1 MTAPYGNHLGTV
13 KRPLGAEYVT
23 HREGGS
29 DRARADDPPLS
40 NRVISGQHPENILV
54 KMSKNESSAIL
65 QAYPSML
72 VMKREKTDLEQY
84 WYDLLARWGKSRNK
98 NGPIKRG
105 KIDHF
110 SDQARFRML
119 RRLGQIGRHDPP
131 FMLTLTYKSGTVNV
145 EQAKKHLYALHKWM
159 NRQWGESSYKLVD
172 HVTSQGFHTVRRKY
186 SYKGLWGGIWRW
198 EMTTGR
204 GKRAV
209 KATPHFHLVIWNEA
223 WHPLDDLVIRDAR
236 DRISDKWCKLTKDR
250 SDDHFQYGCKLDP
263 SHGSQ
268 AKCKNYLLGHHSKKT
283 DQEGCNGGKHWGIL
297 NREQL
302 QIGKYEEEVSLN
314 PSQKRRFCRLATK
327 LISSKTGRAPRD
339 LSSTDYIHLCLD
351 SWEIQ
356 RILKHIHD

>member
-29 DRARADDPPLS
+29 DRARADDPSLS

-119 RRLGQIGRHDPP
+119 RRLGEIGRQDPP

-209 KATPHFHLVIWNEA
+209 KATPHFH
-223 WHPLDDLVIRDAR
+223 
-236 DRISDKWCKLTKDR
+236 
-250 SDDHFQYGCKLDP
+250 
-263 SHGSQ
+263 
-268 AKCKNYLLGHHSKKT
+268 
-283 DQEGCNGGKHWGIL
+283 
-297 NREQL
+297 
-302 QIGKYEEEVSLN
+302 
-314 PSQKRRFCRLATK
+314 
-327 LISSKTGRAPRD
+327 
-339 LSSTDYIHLCLD
+339 
-351 SWEIQ
+351 
-356 RILKHIHD
+356 